1 MAMLFFVL
9 AVAVL
14 ALTSLD
20 DRIGSI
26 CVGWVTQGGQG
37 KCVIFTKKTLPM

>member
-1 MAMLFFVL
+1 MLFFVL

-14 ALTSLD
+14 TLAASD

-37 KCVIFTKKTLPM
+37 KCVISTKKKTLPM